1 MLLAYNVYSIVAY
14 TCEYS
19 TVLSRIKGSF
29 SVDLEN
35 TLAEICH
42 EGNGS
47 LIVRW
52 FCFFSSR
59 ISTALTPLTASVL
72 FVT

>member
-1 MLLAYNVYSIVAY
+1 MLLAYSVYSIVAY

-19 TVLSRIKGSF
+19 TVLSRMKESF

-35 TLAEICH
+35 TLTEVYH
-42 EGNGS
+42 KGNGG

-52 FCFFSSR
+52 FCFF
-59 ISTALTPLTASVL
+59 
-72 FVT
+72 